1 MIEYGE
7 YKTIASCS
15 SNPDCLAFGNEES
28 FLFKLSLNVETESV
42 CHFYEFCLSGVVRL
56 SLLLVSDCTCLYVDY
71 DSCDIIRHFLFISFC
86 LNSVL
91 LSSSSYH
98 LLTFFLPSAFL
109 SVCLLFSTL
118 LLILVRVCVCACVR
132 ESAPL
137 SVPPAIKLHSPKTPT
152 TVTGYS
158 SKFPC
163 WCALDSVWL
172 HHHSVS
178 FPPTHPHSVLH

>member
-1 MIEYGE
+1 M
-7 YKTIASCS
+7 
-15 SNPDCLAFGNEES
+15 
-28 FLFKLSLNVETESV
+28 FKLSLNVITESV

-86 LNSVL
+86 LYSVL
-91 LSSSSYH
+91 LSSSSCH
-98 LLTFFLPSAFL
+98 LLTFCLPFCLPPVL
-109 SVCLLFSTL
+109 SPTSHPG
-118 LLILVRVCVCACVR
+118 ACVR
-132 ESAPL
+132 ASAPL

-163 WCALDSVWL
+163 WCALGSVWL

-178 FPPTHPHSVLH
+178 PPPTQPAALIGVQLCICRCSRVLEVGLWGFGVFACSCAH

>member
-7 YKTIASCS
+7 YKIIASCT
-15 SNPDCLAFGNEES
+15 SNPDCLPFGNEES
-28 FLFKLSLNVETESV
+28 FLFKLSLNVITESV

-86 LNSVL
+86 LYSVL
-91 LSSSSYH
+91 LSSSSCH
-98 LLTFFLPSAFL
+98 LLTFCLPFCLPPVL
-109 SVCLLFSTL
+109 SPTSHPG
-118 LLILVRVCVCACVR
+118 ACVR
-132 ESAPL
+132 ASAPL

-163 WCALDSVWL
+163 WCALGSVWL

-178 FPPTHPHSVLH
+178 SPPTHPHSLLH